1 MKASNEIL
9 SEGYF
14 FGNFIEKFV
23 GIKKKKG
30 ERCPKKGV
38 K

>member
-23 GIKKKKG
+23 GIEKKRGKVVQKK
-30 ERCPKKGV
+30 E
-38 K
+38 